1 MNMKILLNLL
11 QEEKRKDIQKRFYL
25 RFFLWQIFLALAL
38 ETFYLVILASIYFT
52 LDFQLQGLESIG
64 QQYDTAHSEQQTLDM
79 YRKKFKETNML
90 AETAG
95 KIERQHFSFAQIF
108 FLLDAVLPESVL
120 IDRLTT
126 KEYTVLLAGRA
137 ATRDDL
143 LSFESRLKMSE
154 CVKNVNVPLANLF
167 SQENVD
173 FQMDFEMRKECLQKN
188 AL

>member
-1 MNMKILLNLL
+1 MKILLNLL
-11 QEEKRKDIQKRFYL
+11 QEEKRKDIKKRFFL
-25 RFFLWQIFLALAL
+25 RFFLWQVLLALTL
-38 ETFYLVILASIYFT
+38 EIFYLSILASIYFT

-64 QQYDTAHSEQQTLDM
+64 QQYDAVHSEQQTLDM

-90 AETAG
+90 AETVG

-108 FLLDAVLPESVL
+108 FLLDVILPESVA

-137 ATRDDL
+137 ATREDL
-143 LSFESRLKMSE
+143 LAFEARLKTSE

-188 AL
+188 TL